1 MACLIDFTSIPQ
13 QLERLLKPMAKQIK
27 NESSVKGR
35 KPLWIAIIAIVAW
48 LGISSVAGP
57 TFGKLSTVQ
66 ENDNAAFLPD
76 NAESTLAS
84 KITVKF
90 NDSANDKLPTL
101 LVFLGDINPQQNPA
115 KLAEIQGY
123 LDGLGNKV
131 LEESGKPLSSYF
143 VPGFPI
149 QAIPSEDGKAV
160 FANVSLNSSIA
171 QELIEEK
178 PALTLI
184 IDFIRKD
191 LKENFEAKSLTTHVT
206 GFGGIFADLFSA
218 FGSIDTTLL
227 LTTLIVVSIILIL
240 VYRSPFLWI
249 LPLFTA
255 VTALSLAGTIV
266 YFAAKANWL
275 DLNGQSQGILSVLV
289 LGAATDYALL
299 LIARYREE
307 LHHHESRYDSM
318 KIALKGVFEPIL
330 ASGSTV
336 IAGLLV
342 LLLSDLSSNRGLGP
356 VGAIGIAS
364 AMITVLT
371 FLPALLVVFGRWI
384 FWPKIPR
391 FDDVDEQLSG
401 TWAKIGSAVEKHPK
415 RTWISTAL
423 LLTVLAGFS
432 FTLKA
437 DGLANTE
444 AFTTRTDSVI
454 GLEKLGEHFPS
465 GEGSP
470 VEIVINQSDLAS
482 VTAALLTVGNVAF
495 VEPVVAGQKI
505 PGQPTPPI
513 KVVDGKILLNAT
525 LKVAPD
531 SVEAR
536 NTIPIIR
543 EAVHKVDKD
552 ILVGGGTAVQ
562 YDTDVASRHD
572 NRLIIPVVLLI
583 IGVILGLLLRSILA
597 AGLLLLTVVLS
608 FMATLGV
615 CQLVFEHIF
624 NFKGADASFPL
635 FAFIFLVA
643 LGIDYN
649 IFLMTRVREE
659 ALKIGTRKG
668 VIKGL
673 TVTGGV
679 ITSAGIVLA
688 ATFAVLGVLPL
699 VFLAELGFAVAFGVL
714 LDTIIVRSLLV
725 PALVHVIGPK
735 IWWPSK
741 LQHENKK

>member
-1 MACLIDFTSIPQ
+1 MSN
-13 QLERLLKPMAKQIK
+13 KSK
-27 NESSVKGR
+27 SSSAVMGR
-35 KPLWIAIIAIVAW
+35 KPLWIAVVVIIAW
-48 LGISSVAGP
+48 LGITSIAGP

-90 NDSANDKLPTL
+90 SDSSNDQIPTL
-101 LVFLGDINPQQNPA
+101 LVFLGDIDPKNNPA
-115 KLAEIQGY
+115 KMMQIQKY
-123 LDGLGNKV
+123 LDGLGAEI
-131 LEESGKPLSSYF
+131 LPESGKPLSTYF

-149 QAIPSEDGKAV
+149 QAFPSEDGKAALV
-160 FANVSLNSSIA
+160 NIALSSDVA
-171 QELIEEK
+171 QDRIEEK
-178 PALTLI
+178 PTLTLVV
-184 IDFIRKD
+184 DFLRED
-191 LKENFEAKSLTTHVT
+191 LKKNFESQALTTHVT
-206 GFGGIFADLFSA
+206 GFGGIFADLFGA
-218 FGSIDTTLL
+218 FGSIDSTLLTTTLL
-227 LTTLIVVSIILIL
+227 VVSIILIV
-240 VYRSPFLWI
+240 VYRSPLLWI

-266 YFAAKANWL
+266 YYLAKAGTI

-307 LHHHESRYDSM
+307 LHHHESRFESM
-318 KIALKGVFEPIL
+318 RIALKGVIEPII

-342 LLLSDLSSNRGLGP
+342 LLLSQLSGNRGLGP
-356 VGAIGIAS
+356 VGAIGIAA

-371 FLPALLVVFGRWI
+371 LLPALLVVFGRWI
-384 FWPKIPR
+384 FWPKVPK

-401 TWAKIGSAVEKHPK
+401 TWAKVGKAVEKNPK
-415 RTWISTAL
+415 RIWISTAVV
-423 LLTVLAGFS
+423 LTIFAGFS

-444 AFTTRTDSVI
+444 AFTSRTDSVI
-454 GLEKLGEHFPS
+454 GLEELGKHFPS

-470 VEIVINQSDLAS
+470 VEIVVRQNDVAA
-482 VTAALLTVGNVAF
+482 VTNALGAITNVAF
-495 VEPVVAGQKI
+495 VEPVVDGQKI
-505 PGQPTPPI
+505 PGAPTPPI
-513 KVVDGKILLNAT
+513 KVVEGKVLLNAT

-536 NTIPIIR
+536 NTIPTIR
-543 EAVHKVDKD
+543 EALHQIDKE

-562 YDTDVASRHD
+562 YDTDVASRAD
-572 NRLIIPVVLLI
+572 NRLIIPIVLLI
-583 IGVILGLLLRSILA
+583 IGLILGLLLRSIA
-597 AGLLLLTVVLS
+597 AAALLLLTVVLS

-615 CQLVFEHIF
+615 CQLVFENVF
-624 NFKGADASFPL
+624 GFAGADASFPL

-659 ALKIGTRKG
+659 AMKIGTRKG

-725 PALVHVIGPK
+725 PALVYVIGPK

-741 LQHENKK
+741 LQHEKV

>member
-1 MACLIDFTSIPQ
+1 MASKV
-13 QLERLLKPMAKQIK
+13 KPK
-27 NESSVKGR
+27 NSVMGR
-35 KPLWIAIIAIVAW
+35 KPLWIAIVTIIAW

-76 NAESTLAS
+76 SAESTLAS
-84 KITVKF
+84 KVTVKF
-90 NDSANDKLPTL
+90 SDSSNDQIPTL
-101 LVFLGDINPQQNPA
+101 LLFLGDVNPVENPENLARIQN
-115 KLAEIQGY
+115 Y
-123 LDGLGNKV
+123 LNQLGNKV
-131 LEESGKPLSSYF
+131 LPESGKSLNSYF

-149 QAIPSEDGKAV
+149 QAIPSEDGKAALV
-160 FANVSLNSSIA
+160 NIALNSTIV
-171 QELIEEK
+171 EERVEEK
-178 PALTLI
+178 PTLSLI
-184 IDFIRKD
+184 VDFMRED
-191 LKENFEAKSLTTHVT
+191 LKENFEEKDLTTHVT
-206 GFGGIFADLFSA
+206 GFGGIFADLFGA
-218 FGSIDTTLL
+218 FGSIDSTLLTTTLL
-227 LTTLIVVSIILIL
+227 VVSIILII
-240 VYRSPFLWI
+240 VYRSPLLWI
-249 LPLFTA
+249 LPLFSA
-255 VTALSLAGTIV
+255 ITALSVAGTIV
-266 YFAAKANWL
+266 YYAAKADLL

-307 LHHHESRYDSM
+307 LHHHESRYEAMRIS
-318 KIALKGVFEPIL
+318 LKGVIEPIL

-342 LLLSDLSSNRGLGP
+342 LLLSDLSGNRGLGP
-356 VGAIGIAS
+356 VGAIGVAVS
-364 AMITVLT
+364 MITVLT

-384 FWPKIPR
+384 FWPKIPK

-401 TWAKIGSAVEKHPK
+401 TWAKIGNAVERNPK
-415 RTWISTAL
+415 RIWISTAL
-423 LLTVLAGFS
+423 LLVIFAGFS

-444 AFTTRTDSVI
+444 AFTKRTDSVI

-470 VEIVINQSDLAS
+470 VEIVVKQNDVARA
-482 VTAALLTVGNVAF
+482 TTALLTVDNVAF
-495 VEPVVAGQKI
+495 VEPVLAGQKI
-505 PGQPTPPI
+505 PGAPTPPI
-513 KVVDGKILLNAT
+513 KIVDGQVLLNAT

-536 NTIPIIR
+536 NTIPLIR
-543 EAVHKVDKD
+543 DAVHAIDKE

-562 YDTDVASRHD
+562 FDTDVASRHD
-572 NRLIIPVVLLI
+572 NRVIIPIVLII
-583 IGVILGLLLRSILA
+583 IGIILGLLLRSILA
-597 AGLLLLTVVLS
+597 AALLLLTVVLS

-615 CQLVFEHIF
+615 CQLVFENVF
-624 NFKGADASFPL
+624 GFKGADASFPL
-635 FAFIFLVA
+635 FTFIFLVA

-659 ALKIGTRKG
+659 SLKLGTRKG

-699 VFLAELGFAVAFGVL
+699 VFLAQLGFAVAFGVL

-741 LQHENKK
+741 MQYVKK

>member
-1 MACLIDFTSIPQ
+1 M
-13 QLERLLKPMAKQIK
+13 LKK
-27 NESSVKGR
+27 NKSSGTVKGR
-35 KPLWIAIIAIVAW
+35 KPLWIAIIVIIAW
-48 LGISSVAGP
+48 LGITSVAGP

-66 ENDNAAFLPD
+66 ENDNSAFLPD
-76 NAESTLAS
+76 DAESTLAS
-84 KITVKF
+84 KITIKF
-90 NDSANDKLPTL
+90 SDSSNDQIPTL
-101 LVFLGDINPQQNPA
+101 LVFLGDVDPKKNPA
-115 KLAEIQGY
+115 KMVQIQKY
-123 LDGLGNKV
+123 LDGLGDEI
-131 LEESGKPLSSYF
+131 LPESGKALSTYF

-149 QAIPSEDGKAV
+149 QAFASEDGKAALV
-160 FANVSLNSSIA
+160 NIALSSDVA
-171 QELIEEK
+171 QDRIEEK

-184 IDFIRKD
+184 VDFLRED
-191 LKENFEAKSLTTHVT
+191 LKKNFESQSLTTHVT
-206 GFGGIFADLFSA
+206 GFGGIFADLFGA
-218 FGSIDTTLL
+218 FGSIDSTLLTTTLL
-227 LTTLIVVSIILIL
+227 VVSLILIV
-240 VYRSPFLWI
+240 VYRSPLLWI

-255 VTALSLAGTIV
+255 VTALSLAGTVV
-266 YFAAKANWL
+266 YYLAKAGTI

-307 LHHHESRYDSM
+307 LHHHESRYESM
-318 KIALKGVFEPIL
+318 RIALRGVVEPII

-342 LLLSDLSSNRGLGP
+342 LLLSQLSGNRGLGP
-356 VGAIGIAS
+356 VGAIGIAA
-364 AMITVLT
+364 AMVTVLT
-371 FLPALLVVFGRWI
+371 LLPALLVVFGRWI
-384 FWPKIPR
+384 FWPKIPK

-401 TWAKIGSAVEKHPK
+401 TWSKVGRAVEKNPK
-415 RTWISTAL
+415 RIWISTAL
-423 LLTVLAGFS
+423 LLTILAGFS

-444 AFTTRTDSVI
+444 AFTARTDSVI
-454 GLEKLGEHFPS
+454 GLEELGKHFPG

-470 VEIVINQSDLAS
+470 VEVVIKENDIAA
-482 VTAALLTVGNVAF
+482 VTNVLGAIANVAF

-505 PGQPTPPI
+505 PGAPTPPV
-513 KVVDGKILLNAT
+513 KVVEGKVLLNAT

-543 EAVHKVDKD
+543 EAVHKIDKE

-562 YDTDVASRHD
+562 YDTDVASRAD
-572 NRLIIPVVLLI
+572 NRLIIPIVLLI
-583 IGVILGLLLRSILA
+583 IGLILGLLLRSIA
-597 AGLLLLTVVLS
+597 AALLLLLTVVLS

-615 CQLVFEHIF
+615 CQLVFEHVF
-624 NFKGADASFPL
+624 GFAGADASFPL

-735 IWWPSK
+735 VWWPSK
-741 LQHENKK
+741 LQFEDKKVNQLKR

>member
-1 MACLIDFTSIPQ
+1 MAS
-13 QLERLLKPMAKQIK
+13 KVKSK
-27 NESSVKGR
+27 NSVMGR
-35 KPLWIAIIAIVAW
+35 KPLWIAIVTIIAW

-76 NAESTLAS
+76 SAESTLAS

-90 NDSANDKLPTL
+90 SDSANDQIPTL
-101 LVFLGDINPQQNPA
+101 LLFLGDVNPVRNPEN
-115 KLAEIQGY
+115 LARIQSY
-123 LDGLGNKV
+123 LNQLGNKI
-131 LEESGKPLSSYF
+131 LPESGKPLNSYF

-149 QAIPSEDGKAV
+149 QAIPSEDGKAALV
-160 FANVSLNSSIA
+160 NIALNSTII
-171 QELIEEK
+171 EERVEEK
-178 PALTLI
+178 PALSLI
-184 IDFIRKD
+184 VDFMRED
-191 LKENFEAKSLTTHVT
+191 LIENFEEKELTTHVT
-206 GFGGIFADLFSA
+206 GFGGIFADLFGA
-218 FGSIDTTLL
+218 FGSIDSTLL
-227 LTTLIVVSIILIL
+227 LTTLLVVSIILII
-240 VYRSPFLWI
+240 VYRSPLLWI
-249 LPLFTA
+249 LPLFSA
-255 VTALSLAGTIV
+255 ITALSVAGTIV
-266 YFAAKANWL
+266 YYAAKADLL

-307 LHHHESRYDSM
+307 LHHHESRYEAM
-318 KIALKGVFEPIL
+318 KVSLRGVFEPIL

-342 LLLSDLSSNRGLGP
+342 LLLSDLSGNRGLGP
-356 VGAIGIAS
+356 VGAIGVAVS
-364 AMITVLT
+364 MITVLT

-384 FWPKIPR
+384 FWPKIPK

-401 TWAKIGSAVEKHPK
+401 TWAKIGNAVERNPK
-415 RTWISTAL
+415 RIWISTAL
-423 LLTVLAGFS
+423 LLVIFAGFS

-444 AFTTRTDSVI
+444 AFTKRTDSVI

-470 VEIVINQSDLAS
+470 VEIVVKQNDVAKA
-482 VTAALLTVGNVAF
+482 TTALLTVDNVAF

-505 PGQPTPPI
+505 PGAPTPPI
-513 KVVDGKILLNAT
+513 KVVDGQVLLNAT

-536 NTIPIIR
+536 NTIPLIR
-543 EAVHKVDKD
+543 DAVHAIDKD

-562 YDTDVASRHD
+562 FDTDVASRHD
-572 NRLIIPVVLLI
+572 NRVIIPVVLII
-583 IGVILGLLLRSILA
+583 IGIILGLLLRSILA
-597 AGLLLLTVVLS
+597 AALLLLTVVLS

-615 CQLVFEHIF
+615 CQLVFENVF
-624 NFKGADASFPL
+624 GFKGADASFPL
-635 FAFIFLVA
+635 FTFIFLVA

-659 ALKIGTRKG
+659 SLKIGTRKG

-699 VFLAELGFAVAFGVL
+699 VFLAQLGFAVAFGVL

-741 LQHENKK
+741 MQYEKN

>member
-1 MACLIDFTSIPQ
+1 M
-13 QLERLLKPMAKQIK
+13 
-27 NESSVKGR
+27 GR
-35 KPLWIAIIAIVAW
+35 KPLWIAVVVIIAW
-48 LGISSVAGP
+48 LGITSIAGP

-84 KITVKF
+84 KITIKF
-90 NDSANDKLPTL
+90 SDSSNDQIPTL
-101 LVFLGDINPQQNPA
+101 LVFLGDIDPKNNPA
-115 KLAEIQGY
+115 KMMLIQKY
-123 LDGLGNKV
+123 LDGLGAEI
-131 LEESGKPLSSYF
+131 LPESGKPLSTYF

-149 QAIPSEDGKAV
+149 QAFPSEDGKAALV
-160 FANVSLNSSIA
+160 NIALSSDVA
-171 QELIEEK
+171 QDRIEEK
-178 PALTLI
+178 PTLTLVV
-184 IDFIRKD
+184 DFLRED
-191 LKENFEAKSLTTHVT
+191 LKKNFESQALTTHVT
-206 GFGGIFADLFSA
+206 GFGGIFADLFGA
-218 FGSIDTTLL
+218 FGSIDSTLLTTTLL
-227 LTTLIVVSIILIL
+227 VVSIILIV
-240 VYRSPFLWI
+240 VYRSPLLWI

-266 YFAAKANWL
+266 YYLAKAGTI

-307 LHHHESRYDSM
+307 LHHHESRFESM
-318 KIALKGVFEPIL
+318 RIALKGVIEPII

-342 LLLSDLSSNRGLGP
+342 LLLSQLSGNRGLGP
-356 VGAIGIAS
+356 VGAIGIAA

-371 FLPALLVVFGRWI
+371 LLPALLVVFGRWI
-384 FWPKIPR
+384 FWPKVPK

-401 TWAKIGSAVEKHPK
+401 TWAKVGKAVEKNPK
-415 RTWISTAL
+415 RIWISTAVV
-423 LLTVLAGFS
+423 LTIFAGFS

-444 AFTTRTDSVI
+444 AFTSRTDSVI
-454 GLEKLGEHFPS
+454 GLEELGKHFPS

-470 VEIVINQSDLAS
+470 VEIVVRQNDVAA
-482 VTAALLTVGNVAF
+482 VTNALGAVANVAF
-495 VEPVVAGQKI
+495 VEPVVDGQKI
-505 PGQPTPPI
+505 PGAPTPPI
-513 KVVDGKILLNAT
+513 KVVEGKVLLNAT

-536 NTIPIIR
+536 NTIPTIR
-543 EAVHKVDKD
+543 EALHQIDKE

-562 YDTDVASRHD
+562 YDTDVASRAD
-572 NRLIIPVVLLI
+572 NRLIIPIVLLI
-583 IGVILGLLLRSILA
+583 IGLILGLLLRSIA
-597 AGLLLLTVVLS
+597 AAALLLLTVVLS

-615 CQLVFEHIF
+615 CQLVFENVF
-624 NFKGADASFPL
+624 GFAGADASFPL

-659 ALKIGTRKG
+659 AMKIGTRKG
-668 VIKGL
+668 VVKGL

-714 LDTIIVRSLLV
+714 LDTIVVRSLLV

-741 LQHENKK
+741 LQHEKV

>member
-1 MACLIDFTSIPQ
+1 M
-13 QLERLLKPMAKQIK
+13 
-27 NESSVKGR
+27 GR
-35 KPLWIAIIAIVAW
+35 KPLRIAILVIIAW
-48 LGISSVAGP
+48 LGITSIAGP

-84 KITVKF
+84 KVTIKF
-90 NDSANDKLPTL
+90 SDSSNDQIPTL
-101 LVFLGDINPQQNPA
+101 LVFLGDINPKNNPA
-115 KLAEIQGY
+115 KMMQIQKY
-123 LDGLGNKV
+123 LDGLGAEI
-131 LEESGKPLSSYF
+131 LPESGKPLSTYF

-149 QAIPSEDGKAV
+149 QAFPSEDGKAALV
-160 FANVSLNSSIA
+160 NIALSSDVA
-171 QELIEEK
+171 QDRIEEK

-184 IDFIRKD
+184 VDFLRED
-191 LKENFEAKSLTTHVT
+191 LKKNFESQALTTHVT
-206 GFGGIFADLFSA
+206 GFGGIFADLFGA
-218 FGSIDTTLL
+218 FGSIDSTLLTTTLL
-227 LTTLIVVSIILIL
+227 VVSLILIV
-240 VYRSPFLWI
+240 VYRSPLLWI

-266 YFAAKANWL
+266 YYLAKAGTI

-307 LHHHESRYDSM
+307 LHHHESRFESM
-318 KIALKGVFEPIL
+318 RIALKGVIEPII

-342 LLLSDLSSNRGLGP
+342 LLLSQLSGNRGLGP
-356 VGAIGIAS
+356 VGAIGIAA

-371 FLPALLVVFGRWI
+371 LLPALLVVFGRWI
-384 FWPKIPR
+384 FWPKIPK

-401 TWAKIGSAVEKHPK
+401 TWAKVGRAVEKNPK
-415 RTWISTAL
+415 RIWISTAL
-423 LLTVLAGFS
+423 ILTIFAGFS

-444 AFTTRTDSVI
+444 AFTSRTDSVI
-454 GLEKLGEHFPS
+454 GLEELGKHFPS

-470 VEIVINQSDLAS
+470 VEIVIKQGDVVA
-482 VTAALLTVGNVAF
+482 VTNALGAIANVAF
-495 VEPVVAGQKI
+495 VEPVVDGQKI
-505 PGQPTPPI
+505 PGAPTPPI
-513 KVVDGKILLNAT
+513 KVVEGKVLLNAT

-536 NTIPIIR
+536 NTIPTIR
-543 EAVHKVDKD
+543 EVLHQIDKE

-562 YDTDVASRHD
+562 YDTDVASRAD
-572 NRLIIPVVLLI
+572 NRLIIPIVLLI
-583 IGVILGLLLRSILA
+583 IGLILGLLLRSIA
-597 AGLLLLTVVLS
+597 AAAILLLTVVLS

-615 CQLVFEHIF
+615 CQLVFEHVF
-624 NFKGADASFPL
+624 GFAGADASFPL

-659 ALKIGTRKG
+659 AMKIGTRKG
-668 VIKGL
+668 VVKGL

-741 LQHENKK
+741 LQHEKV

>member
-1 MACLIDFTSIPQ
+1 MAS
-13 QLERLLKPMAKQIK
+13 KVKSK
-27 NESSVKGR
+27 NSVMGR
-35 KPLWIAIIAIVAW
+35 KPLWIAIVTIIAW

-76 NAESTLAS
+76 SAESTLAS
-84 KITVKF
+84 KVTVKF
-90 NDSANDKLPTL
+90 SDSSNDQIPTL
-101 LVFLGDINPQQNPA
+101 LLFLGDVNPVKNPENLARIQN
-115 KLAEIQGY
+115 Y
-123 LDGLGNKV
+123 LNQLGNKV
-131 LEESGKPLSSYF
+131 LPESGKSLNSYF

-149 QAIPSEDGKAV
+149 QAIPSEDGKAALV
-160 FANVSLNSSIA
+160 NIALNSTIV
-171 QELIEEK
+171 EERVEEK
-178 PALTLI
+178 PTLSLI
-184 IDFIRKD
+184 VDFMRED
-191 LKENFEAKSLTTHVT
+191 LKENFEEKDLTTHVT
-206 GFGGIFADLFSA
+206 GFGGIFADLFGA
-218 FGSIDTTLL
+218 FGSIDSTLLTTTLL
-227 LTTLIVVSIILIL
+227 VVSIILII
-240 VYRSPFLWI
+240 VYRSPLLWI
-249 LPLFTA
+249 LPLFSA
-255 VTALSLAGTIV
+255 ITALSVAGTIV
-266 YFAAKANWL
+266 YYAAKADLL

-307 LHHHESRYDSM
+307 LHHHESRYEAMRIS
-318 KIALKGVFEPIL
+318 LKGVIEPIL

-342 LLLSDLSSNRGLGP
+342 LLLSDLSGNRGLGP
-356 VGAIGIAS
+356 VGAIGVAVS
-364 AMITVLT
+364 MITVLT

-384 FWPKIPR
+384 FWPKIPK

-401 TWAKIGSAVEKHPK
+401 TWAKIGNAVERNPK
-415 RTWISTAL
+415 RIWISTAL
-423 LLTVLAGFS
+423 LLVIFAGFS

-444 AFTTRTDSVI
+444 AFTKRTDSVI

-470 VEIVINQSDLAS
+470 VEIVVKQNDVARA
-482 VTAALLTVGNVAF
+482 TTALLTVDNVAF
-495 VEPVVAGQKI
+495 VEPVLAGQKI
-505 PGQPTPPI
+505 PGAPTPPI
-513 KVVDGKILLNAT
+513 KIVDGQVLLNAT

-536 NTIPIIR
+536 NTIPLIR
-543 EAVHKVDKD
+543 DAVHAIDKD

-562 YDTDVASRHD
+562 FDTDVASRHD
-572 NRLIIPVVLLI
+572 NRVIIPIVLII
-583 IGVILGLLLRSILA
+583 IGIILGLLLRSILA
-597 AGLLLLTVVLS
+597 AALLLLTVVLS

-615 CQLVFEHIF
+615 CQLVFENVF
-624 NFKGADASFPL
+624 GFKGADASFPL
-635 FAFIFLVA
+635 FTFIFLVA

-659 ALKIGTRKG
+659 SLKLGTRKG

-699 VFLAELGFAVAFGVL
+699 VFLAQLGFAVAFGVL

-741 LQHENKK
+741 MQYVKK

>member
-1 MACLIDFTSIPQ
+1 M
-13 QLERLLKPMAKQIK
+13 
-27 NESSVKGR
+27 GR
-35 KPLWIAIIAIVAW
+35 KPLWIAVVVIIAW
-48 LGISSVAGP
+48 LGITSIAGP

-90 NDSANDKLPTL
+90 SDSSNDQIPTL
-101 LVFLGDINPQQNPA
+101 LVFLGDIDPKNNPA
-115 KLAEIQGY
+115 KMMQIQKY
-123 LDGLGNKV
+123 LDGLGAEI
-131 LEESGKPLSSYF
+131 LPESGKPLSTYF

-149 QAIPSEDGKAV
+149 QAFPSEDGKAALV
-160 FANVSLNSSIA
+160 NIALSSDVA
-171 QELIEEK
+171 QDRIEEK
-178 PALTLI
+178 PTLTLVV
-184 IDFIRKD
+184 DFLRED
-191 LKENFEAKSLTTHVT
+191 LKKNFESQALTTHVT
-206 GFGGIFADLFSA
+206 GFGGIFADLFGA
-218 FGSIDTTLL
+218 FGSIDSTLLTTTLL
-227 LTTLIVVSIILIL
+227 VVSLILIV
-240 VYRSPFLWI
+240 VYRSPLLWI

-266 YFAAKANWL
+266 YYLAKAGTI

-307 LHHHESRYDSM
+307 LHHHESRFESM
-318 KIALKGVFEPIL
+318 RIALKGVIEPII

-342 LLLSDLSSNRGLGP
+342 LLLSQLSGNRGLGP
-356 VGAIGIAS
+356 VGAIGVAA

-371 FLPALLVVFGRWI
+371 LLPALLVVFGRWI
-384 FWPKIPR
+384 FWPKIPK

-401 TWAKIGSAVEKHPK
+401 TWAKVGKAVENNPK
-415 RTWISTAL
+415 RIWISTAVV
-423 LLTVLAGFS
+423 LTIFAGFS

-444 AFTTRTDSVI
+444 AFTSRTDSVI
-454 GLEKLGEHFPS
+454 GLEELGKHFPS

-470 VEIVINQSDLAS
+470 VEIVVRQNDVAA
-482 VTAALLTVGNVAF
+482 VTNALGAITNVAF
-495 VEPVVAGQKI
+495 VEPVVDGQKI
-505 PGQPTPPI
+505 PGAPTPPI
-513 KVVDGKILLNAT
+513 KVVEGKVLLNAT

-536 NTIPIIR
+536 NTIPTIR
-543 EAVHKVDKD
+543 EALHQIDKE

-562 YDTDVASRHD
+562 YDTDVASRAD
-572 NRLIIPVVLLI
+572 NRLIIPIVLLI
-583 IGVILGLLLRSILA
+583 IGLILGLLLRSIA
-597 AGLLLLTVVLS
+597 AAALLLLTVVLS

-615 CQLVFEHIF
+615 CQLVFENVF
-624 NFKGADASFPL
+624 GFAGADASFPL

-659 ALKIGTRKG
+659 AMKIGTRKG
-668 VIKGL
+668 VVKGL

-741 LQHENKK
+741 LQHEKV

>member
-1 MACLIDFTSIPQ
+1 MS
-13 QLERLLKPMAKQIK
+13 AKSK
-27 NESSVKGR
+27 SSSAVMGR
-35 KPLWIAIIAIVAW
+35 KPLWIAIVAIIAW
-48 LGISSVAGP
+48 LGITSIAGP

-84 KITVKF
+84 KVTVKF
-90 NDSANDKLPTL
+90 SDSSNDQIPTL
-101 LVFLGDINPQQNPA
+101 LVFLGDVDPKNNPA
-115 KLAEIQGY
+115 KMAAIQKY
-123 LDGLGNKV
+123 LDGLGDEI
-131 LEESGKPLSSYF
+131 LPESGKPMSTYF

-149 QAIPSEDGKAV
+149 QAFPSEDGKAALV
-160 FANVSLNSSIA
+160 NIALSSDVA
-171 QELIEEK
+171 QDRIEEK

-184 IDFIRKD
+184 VDFLRED
-191 LKENFEAKSLTTHVT
+191 LKKNFESQALTTHVT
-206 GFGGIFADLFSA
+206 GFGGIFADLFGA
-218 FGSIDTTLL
+218 FGSIDSTLLTTTLL
-227 LTTLIVVSIILIL
+227 VVSLILIV
-240 VYRSPFLWI
+240 VYRSPLLWI

-266 YFAAKANWL
+266 YYLAKAGTI

-307 LHHHESRYDSM
+307 LHHHESRFESM
-318 KIALKGVFEPIL
+318 RIALRGVVEPII

-342 LLLSDLSSNRGLGP
+342 LLLSQLSGNRGLGP

-364 AMITVLT
+364 AMVTVLT
-371 FLPALLVVFGRWI
+371 LLPALLVVFGRWI
-384 FWPKIPR
+384 FWPKVPK

-401 TWAKIGSAVEKHPK
+401 TWAKIGAAVEKNPK
-415 RTWISTAL
+415 RIWISTAVI
-423 LLTVLAGFS
+423 LTIFAGFS

-444 AFTTRTDSVI
+444 AFTARTDSVI
-454 GLEKLGEHFPS
+454 GLEELGKHFPS

-470 VEIVINQSDLAS
+470 VEIVIKENDLVA
-482 VTAALLTVGNVAF
+482 VTNALGGIANVAF
-495 VEPVVAGQKI
+495 VEPVVDGQKI
-505 PGQPTPPI
+505 PGAPTPPI
-513 KVVDGKILLNAT
+513 KVVEGKVLLNAT

-536 NTIPIIR
+536 NTIPTIR
-543 EAVHKVDKD
+543 EAVHKIDNE

-562 YDTDVASRHD
+562 YDTDVASRAD
-572 NRLIIPVVLLI
+572 NRLIIPIVLLI
-583 IGVILGLLLRSILA
+583 IGLILGLLLRSIA
-597 AGLLLLTVVLS
+597 AAALLLLTVVLS

-615 CQLVFEHIF
+615 CQLVFEHVF
-624 NFKGADASFPL
+624 GFAGADASFPL

-714 LDTIIVRSLLV
+714 LDTVIVRSLLV

-741 LQHENKK
+741 LQHEKV

>member
-1 MACLIDFTSIPQ
+1 M
-13 QLERLLKPMAKQIK
+13 
-27 NESSVKGR
+27 GR
-35 KPLWIAIIAIVAW
+35 KPLWIAVVVIIAW
-48 LGISSVAGP
+48 LGITSIAGP

-90 NDSANDKLPTL
+90 SDSSNDQIPTL
-101 LVFLGDINPQQNPA
+101 LVFLGDIDPKNNPA
-115 KLAEIQGY
+115 KMMQIQKY
-123 LDGLGNKV
+123 LDGLGAEI
-131 LEESGKPLSSYF
+131 LPESGKPLSTYF

-149 QAIPSEDGKAV
+149 QAFPSEDGKAALV
-160 FANVSLNSSIA
+160 NIALSSDVA
-171 QELIEEK
+171 QDRIEEK
-178 PALTLI
+178 PTLTLVV
-184 IDFIRKD
+184 DFLRED
-191 LKENFEAKSLTTHVT
+191 LKKNFESQALTTHVT
-206 GFGGIFADLFSA
+206 GFGGIFADLFGA
-218 FGSIDTTLL
+218 FGSIDSTLLTTTLL
-227 LTTLIVVSIILIL
+227 VVSLILIV
-240 VYRSPFLWI
+240 VYRSPLLWI

-266 YFAAKANWL
+266 YYLAKAGTI

-307 LHHHESRYDSM
+307 LHHHESRFESM
-318 KIALKGVFEPIL
+318 RIALKGVIEPII

-342 LLLSDLSSNRGLGP
+342 LLLSQLSGNRGLGP
-356 VGAIGIAS
+356 VGAIGIAA

-371 FLPALLVVFGRWI
+371 LLPALLVVFGRWI
-384 FWPKIPR
+384 FWPKVPK

-401 TWAKIGSAVEKHPK
+401 TWAKVGKAVEKNPK
-415 RTWISTAL
+415 RIWISTAVV
-423 LLTVLAGFS
+423 LTIFAGFS

-444 AFTTRTDSVI
+444 AFTSRTDSVI
-454 GLEKLGEHFPS
+454 GLEELGKHFPS

-470 VEIVINQSDLAS
+470 VEIVVRQNDVAA
-482 VTAALLTVGNVAF
+482 VTNALGAITNVAF
-495 VEPVVAGQKI
+495 VEPVVDGQKI
-505 PGQPTPPI
+505 PGAPTPPI
-513 KVVDGKILLNAT
+513 KVVEGKVLLNAT

-536 NTIPIIR
+536 NTIPTIR
-543 EAVHKVDKD
+543 EALHQIDKE

-562 YDTDVASRHD
+562 YDTDVASRAD
-572 NRLIIPVVLLI
+572 NRLIIPIVLLI
-583 IGVILGLLLRSILA
+583 IGLILGLLLRSIA
-597 AGLLLLTVVLS
+597 AAALLLLTVVLS

-615 CQLVFEHIF
+615 CQLVFENVF
-624 NFKGADASFPL
+624 GFAGADASFPL

-659 ALKIGTRKG
+659 AMKIGTRKG
-668 VIKGL
+668 VVKGL

-714 LDTIIVRSLLV
+714 LDTIVVRSLLV

-741 LQHENKK
+741 LQHEKV

>member
-1 MACLIDFTSIPQ
+1 MASKV
-13 QLERLLKPMAKQIK
+13 KPK
-27 NESSVKGR
+27 NSVMGR
-35 KPLWIAIIAIVAW
+35 KPLWIAIVTIIAW

-76 NAESTLAS
+76 SAESTLAS
-84 KITVKF
+84 KVTVKF
-90 NDSANDKLPTL
+90 SDSSNDQIPTL
-101 LVFLGDINPQQNPA
+101 LLFLGDVNPVENPENLARIQN
-115 KLAEIQGY
+115 Y
-123 LDGLGNKV
+123 LNQLGNKV
-131 LEESGKPLSSYF
+131 LPESGKSLNSYF

-149 QAIPSEDGKAV
+149 QAIPSEDGKAALV
-160 FANVSLNSSIA
+160 NIALNSTII
-171 QELIEEK
+171 EERVEEK
-178 PALTLI
+178 PTLSLI
-184 IDFIRKD
+184 VDFMRED
-191 LKENFEAKSLTTHVT
+191 LKENFEEKDLTTHVT
-206 GFGGIFADLFSA
+206 GFGGIFADLFGA
-218 FGSIDTTLL
+218 FGSIDSTLLTTTLL
-227 LTTLIVVSIILIL
+227 VVSIILII
-240 VYRSPFLWI
+240 VYRSPLLWI
-249 LPLFTA
+249 LPLFSA
-255 VTALSLAGTIV
+255 ITALSVAGTIV
-266 YFAAKANWL
+266 YYAAKADLL

-307 LHHHESRYDSM
+307 LHHHESRYEAMRIS
-318 KIALKGVFEPIL
+318 LKGVIEPIL

-342 LLLSDLSSNRGLGP
+342 LLLSDLSGNRGLGP
-356 VGAIGIAS
+356 VGAIGVAVS
-364 AMITVLT
+364 MITVLT

-384 FWPKIPR
+384 FWPKIPK

-401 TWAKIGSAVEKHPK
+401 TWAKIGNAVERNPK
-415 RTWISTAL
+415 RIWISTAL
-423 LLTVLAGFS
+423 LLVIFAGFS

-444 AFTTRTDSVI
+444 AFTKRTDSVI

-470 VEIVINQSDLAS
+470 VEIVVKQNDVARA
-482 VTAALLTVGNVAF
+482 TTALLTVDNVAF

-505 PGQPTPPI
+505 PGAPTPPI
-513 KVVDGKILLNAT
+513 KIVDGQVLLNAT

-536 NTIPIIR
+536 NTIPLIR
-543 EAVHKVDKD
+543 DAVHAIDKE

-562 YDTDVASRHD
+562 FDTDVASRHD
-572 NRLIIPVVLLI
+572 NRVIIPIVLII
-583 IGVILGLLLRSILA
+583 IGIILGLLLRSILA
-597 AGLLLLTVVLS
+597 AALLLLTVVLS

-615 CQLVFEHIF
+615 CQLVFENVF
-624 NFKGADASFPL
+624 GFKGADASFPL
-635 FAFIFLVA
+635 FTFIFLVA

-659 ALKIGTRKG
+659 SLKLGTRKG

-699 VFLAELGFAVAFGVL
+699 VFLAQLGFAVAFGVL

-741 LQHENKK
+741 MQYVKK

>member
-1 MACLIDFTSIPQ
+1 MS
-13 QLERLLKPMAKQIK
+13 AKSK
-27 NESSVKGR
+27 SSSAVMGR
-35 KPLWIAIIAIVAW
+35 KPLWIAIVAIIAW
-48 LGISSVAGP
+48 LGITSIAGP

-84 KITVKF
+84 KVTVKF
-90 NDSANDKLPTL
+90 SDSSNDQIPTL
-101 LVFLGDINPQQNPA
+101 LVFLGDVDPKNNPA
-115 KLAEIQGY
+115 KMAAIQKY
-123 LDGLGNKV
+123 LDGLGDEI
-131 LEESGKPLSSYF
+131 LPESGKPMSTYF

-149 QAIPSEDGKAV
+149 QAFPSEDGKAALV
-160 FANVSLNSSIA
+160 NIALSSDVA
-171 QELIEEK
+171 QDRIEEK

-184 IDFIRKD
+184 VDFLRED
-191 LKENFEAKSLTTHVT
+191 LKKNFESQTLTTHVT
-206 GFGGIFADLFSA
+206 GFGGIFADLFGA
-218 FGSIDTTLL
+218 FGSIDSTLL
-227 LTTLIVVSIILIL
+227 LTTLVVVSLILIV
-240 VYRSPFLWI
+240 VYRSPLLWI

-255 VTALSLAGTIV
+255 VTALSLAGTVV
-266 YFAAKANWL
+266 YYLAKAGTI

-307 LHHHESRYDSM
+307 LHHHESRFESM
-318 KIALKGVFEPIL
+318 RIALRGVVEPII

-342 LLLSDLSSNRGLGP
+342 LLLSQLSGNRGLGP

-364 AMITVLT
+364 AMVTVLT
-371 FLPALLVVFGRWI
+371 LLPALLVVFGRWI
-384 FWPKIPR
+384 FWPKVPK

-401 TWAKIGSAVEKHPK
+401 TWAKIGAAVEKNPK
-415 RTWISTAL
+415 RIWISTAVI
-423 LLTVLAGFS
+423 LTIFAGFS

-444 AFTTRTDSVI
+444 AFTARTDSVI
-454 GLEKLGEHFPS
+454 GLEQLGKHFPS

-470 VEIVINQSDLAS
+470 VEIVIKENDLVA
-482 VTAALLTVGNVAF
+482 VTNALGGIANVAF
-495 VEPVVAGQKI
+495 VEPVVDGQKI
-505 PGQPTPPI
+505 PGAPTPPI
-513 KVVDGKILLNAT
+513 KVVEGKVLLNAT

-536 NTIPIIR
+536 NTIPTIR
-543 EAVHKVDKD
+543 EAVHKIDNE

-562 YDTDVASRHD
+562 YDTDVASRAD
-572 NRLIIPVVLLI
+572 NRLIIPIVLLI
-583 IGVILGLLLRSILA
+583 IGLILGLLLRSIA
-597 AGLLLLTVVLS
+597 AAALLLLTVVLS

-615 CQLVFEHIF
+615 CQLVFEHVF
-624 NFKGADASFPL
+624 GFAGADASFPL

-714 LDTIIVRSLLV
+714 LDTVIVRSLLV

-735 IWWPSK
+735 VWWPSK
-741 LQHENKK
+741 LQHEKV

>member
-1 MACLIDFTSIPQ
+1 MAS
-13 QLERLLKPMAKQIK
+13 KVKSK
-27 NESSVKGR
+27 SSVMGR
-35 KPLWIAIIAIVAW
+35 KPLWIAVVSIIAW
-48 LGISSVAGP
+48 LAISSVAGP

-76 NAESTLAS
+76 SAESTLAS
-84 KITVKF
+84 KVTVKF
-90 NDSANDKLPTL
+90 SDSSNDQIPTL
-101 LVFLGDINPQQNPA
+101 LLFLGDVDPIKNPTNIVR
-115 KLAEIQGY
+115 IQSY
-123 LDGLGNKV
+123 LNELGNKT
-131 LEESGKPLSSYF
+131 LPESGKLLSSYF

-149 QAIPSEDGKAV
+149 QAIPSEDGKAALV
-160 FANVSLNSSIA
+160 NIALNSTII
-171 QELIEEK
+171 EERVEEK
-178 PALTLI
+178 PTLSLI
-184 IDFIRKD
+184 VDFMRED
-191 LKENFEAKSLTTHVT
+191 LKENFEARELTTHVT
-206 GFGGIFADLFSA
+206 GFGGIFADLFGA
-218 FGSIDTTLL
+218 FGSIDSTLLTTTLL
-227 LTTLIVVSIILIL
+227 VVSIILII
-240 VYRSPFLWI
+240 VYRSPLLWI

-255 VTALSLAGTIV
+255 IIALSVAGTIV
-266 YFAAKANWL
+266 YYAAKADLL

-307 LHHHESRYDSM
+307 LHHHESRYEAM
-318 KIALKGVFEPIL
+318 KVSLRGVFEPIL

-342 LLLSDLSSNRGLGP
+342 LLLSDLSGNRGLGP
-356 VGAIGIAS
+356 VGAIGVAVS
-364 AMITVLT
+364 MITVLT
-371 FLPALLVVFGRWI
+371 LLPALLVVFGRWI
-384 FWPKIPR
+384 FWPKIPK

-401 TWAKIGSAVEKHPK
+401 TWAKIGNAVERNPK
-415 RTWISTAL
+415 RIWISTAL
-423 LLTVLAGFS
+423 MLVIFAGFS

-444 AFTTRTDSVI
+444 AFTKRTDSVI
-454 GLEKLGEHFPS
+454 GLERLGEHFPS

-470 VEIVINQSDLAS
+470 VEIVVKQGDVAQA
-482 VTAALLTVGNVAF
+482 TTALLNVSNVAF

-505 PGQPTPPI
+505 PGAPTPPI
-513 KVVDGKILLNAT
+513 KVVDGQVLLNAT

-536 NTIPIIR
+536 NTIPLIR
-543 EAVHKVDKD
+543 EAVHAVDKE

-562 YDTDVASRHD
+562 FDTDVASRHD
-572 NRLIIPVVLLI
+572 NRVIIPVVLII
-583 IGVILGLLLRSILA
+583 IGLILGLLLRSILA

-615 CQLVFEHIF
+615 CQLVFENVF
-624 NFKGADASFPL
+624 DFKGADASFPL
-635 FAFIFLVA
+635 FTFIFLVA

-659 ALKIGTRKG
+659 SLKLGTRKG

-699 VFLAELGFAVAFGVL
+699 VFLAQLGFAVAFGVL

-741 LQHENKK
+741 MQYEK

>member
-1 MACLIDFTSIPQ
+1 MSI
-13 QLERLLKPMAKQIK
+13 KSK
-27 NESSVKGR
+27 SSNTVMGR
-35 KPLWIAIIAIVAW
+35 KPLWIAVVVIIAW
-48 LGISSVAGP
+48 LGITSIAGP

-90 NDSANDKLPTL
+90 SDSSNDQIPTL
-101 LVFLGDINPQQNPA
+101 LVFLGDIDPKNNPA
-115 KLAEIQGY
+115 KMMQIQKY
-123 LDGLGNKV
+123 LDGLGAEI
-131 LEESGKPLSSYF
+131 LPESGKPLSTYF

-149 QAIPSEDGKAV
+149 QAFPSEDGKAALV
-160 FANVSLNSSIA
+160 NIALSSDVA
-171 QELIEEK
+171 QDRIEEK
-178 PALTLI
+178 PTLTLVV
-184 IDFIRKD
+184 DFLRED
-191 LKENFEAKSLTTHVT
+191 LKKNFESQALTTHVT
-206 GFGGIFADLFSA
+206 GFGGIFADLFGA
-218 FGSIDTTLL
+218 FGSIDSTLLTTTLL
-227 LTTLIVVSIILIL
+227 VVSLILIV
-240 VYRSPFLWI
+240 VYRSPLLWI

-266 YFAAKANWL
+266 YYLAKAGTI

-307 LHHHESRYDSM
+307 LHHHESRFESM
-318 KIALKGVFEPIL
+318 RIALKGVIEPII

-342 LLLSDLSSNRGLGP
+342 LLLSQLSGNRGLGP
-356 VGAIGIAS
+356 VGAIGVAA

-371 FLPALLVVFGRWI
+371 LLPALLVVFGRWI
-384 FWPKIPR
+384 FWPKIPK

-401 TWAKIGSAVEKHPK
+401 TWAKVGKAVENNPK
-415 RTWISTAL
+415 RIWISTAVV
-423 LLTVLAGFS
+423 LTIFAGFS

-444 AFTTRTDSVI
+444 AFTSRTDSVI
-454 GLEKLGEHFPS
+454 GLEELGKHFPS

-470 VEIVINQSDLAS
+470 VEIVVRQNDVAA
-482 VTAALLTVGNVAF
+482 VTNALGAITNVAF
-495 VEPVVAGQKI
+495 VEPVVDGQKI
-505 PGQPTPPI
+505 PGAPTPPI
-513 KVVDGKILLNAT
+513 KVVEGKVLLNAT

-536 NTIPIIR
+536 NTIPTIR
-543 EAVHKVDKD
+543 EALHQIDKE

-562 YDTDVASRHD
+562 YDTDVASRAD
-572 NRLIIPVVLLI
+572 NRLIIPIVLLI
-583 IGVILGLLLRSILA
+583 IGLILGLLLRSIA
-597 AGLLLLTVVLS
+597 AAALLLLTVVLS

-615 CQLVFEHIF
+615 CQLVFENVF
-624 NFKGADASFPL
+624 GFAGADASFPL

-659 ALKIGTRKG
+659 AMKIGTRKG
-668 VIKGL
+668 VVKGL

-741 LQHENKK
+741 LQHEKV

>member
-1 MACLIDFTSIPQ
+1 MASKV
-13 QLERLLKPMAKQIK
+13 KPK
-27 NESSVKGR
+27 NSVMGR
-35 KPLWIAIIAIVAW
+35 KPLWIAIVTIIAW

-76 NAESTLAS
+76 SAESTLAS
-84 KITVKF
+84 KVTVKF
-90 NDSANDKLPTL
+90 SDSSNDQIPTL
-101 LVFLGDINPQQNPA
+101 LLFLGDVNPVENPENLARIQN
-115 KLAEIQGY
+115 Y
-123 LDGLGNKV
+123 LNQLGNKV
-131 LEESGKPLSSYF
+131 LPESGKSLNSYF

-149 QAIPSEDGKAV
+149 QAIPSEDGKAALV
-160 FANVSLNSSIA
+160 NIALNSTII
-171 QELIEEK
+171 EERVEEK
-178 PALTLI
+178 PTLSLI
-184 IDFIRKD
+184 VDFMRED
-191 LKENFEAKSLTTHVT
+191 LKENFEEKDLTTHVT
-206 GFGGIFADLFSA
+206 GFGGIFADLFGA
-218 FGSIDTTLL
+218 FGSIDSTLLTTTLL
-227 LTTLIVVSIILIL
+227 VVSIILII
-240 VYRSPFLWI
+240 VYRSPLLWI
-249 LPLFTA
+249 LPLFSA
-255 VTALSLAGTIV
+255 ITALSVAGTIV
-266 YFAAKANWL
+266 YYAAKADLL

-307 LHHHESRYDSM
+307 LHHHESRYEAMRIS
-318 KIALKGVFEPIL
+318 LKGVIEPIL

-342 LLLSDLSSNRGLGP
+342 LLLSDLSGNRGLGP
-356 VGAIGIAS
+356 VGAIGVAVS
-364 AMITVLT
+364 MITVLT

-384 FWPKIPR
+384 FWPKIPK

-401 TWAKIGSAVEKHPK
+401 TWAKIGNAVERNPK
-415 RTWISTAL
+415 RIWISTAL
-423 LLTVLAGFS
+423 LLVIFAGFS

-444 AFTTRTDSVI
+444 AFTKRTDSVI

-470 VEIVINQSDLAS
+470 VEIVVKQNDVARA
-482 VTAALLTVGNVAF
+482 TTALLTVDNVAF

-505 PGQPTPPI
+505 PGAPTPPI
-513 KVVDGKILLNAT
+513 KIVDGQVLLNAT

-536 NTIPIIR
+536 NTIPLIR
-543 EAVHKVDKD
+543 DAVHAIDKD

-562 YDTDVASRHD
+562 FDTDVASRHD
-572 NRLIIPVVLLI
+572 NRVIIPIVLII
-583 IGVILGLLLRSILA
+583 IGIILGLLLRSILA
-597 AGLLLLTVVLS
+597 AALLLLTVVLS

-615 CQLVFEHIF
+615 CQLVFENVF
-624 NFKGADASFPL
+624 GFKGADASFPL
-635 FAFIFLVA
+635 FTFIFLVA

-659 ALKIGTRKG
+659 SLKLGTRKG

-699 VFLAELGFAVAFGVL
+699 VFLAQLGFAVAFGVL

-741 LQHENKK
+741 MQYVKK

>member
-1 MACLIDFTSIPQ
+1 M
-13 QLERLLKPMAKQIK
+13 
-27 NESSVKGR
+27 GR
-35 KPLWIAIIAIVAW
+35 KPLWIAVVVIIAW
-48 LGISSVAGP
+48 LGITSIAGP

-90 NDSANDKLPTL
+90 SDSSNDQIPTL
-101 LVFLGDINPQQNPA
+101 LVFLGDIDPKNNPA
-115 KLAEIQGY
+115 KMMQIQKY
-123 LDGLGNKV
+123 LDGLGAEI
-131 LEESGKPLSSYF
+131 LPESGKPLSTYF

-149 QAIPSEDGKAV
+149 QAFPSEDGKAALV
-160 FANVSLNSSIA
+160 NIALSSDVA
-171 QELIEEK
+171 QDRIEEK
-178 PALTLI
+178 PTLTLVV
-184 IDFIRKD
+184 DFLRED
-191 LKENFEAKSLTTHVT
+191 LKKNFESQALTTHVT
-206 GFGGIFADLFSA
+206 GFGGIFADLFGA
-218 FGSIDTTLL
+218 FGSIDSTLLTTTLL
-227 LTTLIVVSIILIL
+227 VVSIILIV
-240 VYRSPFLWI
+240 VYRSPLLWI

-266 YFAAKANWL
+266 YYLAKAGTI

-307 LHHHESRYDSM
+307 LHHHESRFESM
-318 KIALKGVFEPIL
+318 RIALKGVIEPII

-342 LLLSDLSSNRGLGP
+342 LLLSQLSGNRGLGP
-356 VGAIGIAS
+356 VGAIGIAA

-371 FLPALLVVFGRWI
+371 LLPALLVVFGRWI
-384 FWPKIPR
+384 FWPKVPK

-401 TWAKIGSAVEKHPK
+401 TWAKVGKAVENNPK
-415 RTWISTAL
+415 RIWISTAVV
-423 LLTVLAGFS
+423 LTIFAGFS

-444 AFTTRTDSVI
+444 AFTSRTDSVI
-454 GLEKLGEHFPS
+454 GLEELGKHFPS

-470 VEIVINQSDLAS
+470 VEIVVRQNDVAA
-482 VTAALLTVGNVAF
+482 VTNALGAITNVAF
-495 VEPVVAGQKI
+495 VEPVVDGQKI
-505 PGQPTPPI
+505 PGAPTPPI
-513 KVVDGKILLNAT
+513 KVVEGKVLLNAT

-536 NTIPIIR
+536 NTIPTIR
-543 EAVHKVDKD
+543 EALHQIDKE

-562 YDTDVASRHD
+562 YDTDVASRAD
-572 NRLIIPVVLLI
+572 NRLIIPIVLLI
-583 IGVILGLLLRSILA
+583 IGLILGLLLRSIA
-597 AGLLLLTVVLS
+597 AAALLLLTVVLS

-615 CQLVFEHIF
+615 CQLVFENVF
-624 NFKGADASFPL
+624 GFAGADASFPL

-659 ALKIGTRKG
+659 AMKIGTRKG
-668 VIKGL
+668 VVKGL

-741 LQHENKK
+741 LQHEKV

>member
-1 MACLIDFTSIPQ
+1 M
-13 QLERLLKPMAKQIK
+13 
-27 NESSVKGR
+27 GR
-35 KPLWIAIIAIVAW
+35 KPLRIAILVIIAW
-48 LGISSVAGP
+48 LGITSIAGP

-84 KITVKF
+84 KVTIKF
-90 NDSANDKLPTL
+90 SDSSNDQIPTL
-101 LVFLGDINPQQNPA
+101 LVFLGDINPKNNPA
-115 KLAEIQGY
+115 KMMQIQKY
-123 LDGLGNKV
+123 LDGLGAEI
-131 LEESGKPLSSYF
+131 LPESGKPLSTYF

-149 QAIPSEDGKAV
+149 QAFPSEDGKAALV
-160 FANVSLNSSIA
+160 NIALSSDVA
-171 QELIEEK
+171 QDRIEEK

-184 IDFIRKD
+184 VDFLRED
-191 LKENFEAKSLTTHVT
+191 LKKNFESQALTTHVT
-206 GFGGIFADLFSA
+206 GFGGIFADLFGA
-218 FGSIDTTLL
+218 FGSIDSTLLTTTLL
-227 LTTLIVVSIILIL
+227 VVSLILIV
-240 VYRSPFLWI
+240 VYRSPLLWI

-266 YFAAKANWL
+266 YYLAKAGTI

-307 LHHHESRYDSM
+307 LHHHESRFESM
-318 KIALKGVFEPIL
+318 RIALKGVIEPII

-342 LLLSDLSSNRGLGP
+342 LLLSQLSGNRGLGP
-356 VGAIGIAS
+356 VGAIGIAA

-371 FLPALLVVFGRWI
+371 LLPALLVVFGRWI
-384 FWPKIPR
+384 FWPKIPK

-401 TWAKIGSAVEKHPK
+401 TWAKVGRAVEKNPK
-415 RTWISTAL
+415 RIWISTAL
-423 LLTVLAGFS
+423 ILTIFAGFS

-444 AFTTRTDSVI
+444 AFTSRTDSVI
-454 GLEKLGEHFPS
+454 GLEELGKHFPS

-470 VEIVINQSDLAS
+470 VEIVIKQSDVVA
-482 VTAALLTVGNVAF
+482 VTNALGAIANVAF
-495 VEPVVAGQKI
+495 VEPVVDGQKI
-505 PGQPTPPI
+505 PGAPTPPI
-513 KVVDGKILLNAT
+513 KVVEGQVLLNAT

-536 NTIPIIR
+536 NTIPTIR
-543 EAVHKVDKD
+543 EVLHQIDKE

-562 YDTDVASRHD
+562 YDTDVASRAD
-572 NRLIIPVVLLI
+572 NRLIIPIVLLI
-583 IGVILGLLLRSILA
+583 IGLILGLLLRSIA
-597 AGLLLLTVVLS
+597 AAALLLLTVVLS

-615 CQLVFEHIF
+615 CQLVFEHVF
-624 NFKGADASFPL
+624 GFAGADASFPL

-659 ALKIGTRKG
+659 AMKIGTRKG
-668 VIKGL
+668 VVKGL

-735 IWWPSK
+735 VWWPSK
-741 LQHENKK
+741 LQHEKV

>member
-1 MACLIDFTSIPQ
+1 M
-13 QLERLLKPMAKQIK
+13 
-27 NESSVKGR
+27 GR
-35 KPLWIAIIAIVAW
+35 KPLWIAVVVIIAW
-48 LGISSVAGP
+48 LGITSIAGP

-84 KITVKF
+84 KVTIKF
-90 NDSANDKLPTL
+90 SDSSNDQIPTL
-101 LVFLGDINPQQNPA
+101 LVFLGDINPKNNPA
-115 KLAEIQGY
+115 KMMQIQKY
-123 LDGLGNKV
+123 LDGLGAEI
-131 LEESGKPLSSYF
+131 LPESGKPLSTYF

-149 QAIPSEDGKAV
+149 QAFPSEDGKAALV
-160 FANVSLNSSIA
+160 NIALSSDVA
-171 QELIEEK
+171 QDRIEEK

-184 IDFIRKD
+184 VDFLRED
-191 LKENFEAKSLTTHVT
+191 LKKNFESQALTTHVT
-206 GFGGIFADLFSA
+206 GFGGIFADLFGA
-218 FGSIDTTLL
+218 FGSIDSTLLTTTLL
-227 LTTLIVVSIILIL
+227 VVSLILIV
-240 VYRSPFLWI
+240 VYRSPLLWI

-255 VTALSLAGTIV
+255 VTALSVAGTIV
-266 YFAAKANWL
+266 YYLAKAGTI

-307 LHHHESRYDSM
+307 LHHHESRFESM
-318 KIALKGVFEPIL
+318 RIALKGVIEPII

-342 LLLSDLSSNRGLGP
+342 LLLSQLSGNRGLGP
-356 VGAIGIAS
+356 VGAIGVAA

-371 FLPALLVVFGRWI
+371 LLPALLVVFGRWI
-384 FWPKIPR
+384 FWPKIPK

-401 TWAKIGSAVEKHPK
+401 TWAKVGKAVENNPK
-415 RTWISTAL
+415 RIWISTAVV
-423 LLTVLAGFS
+423 LTIFAGFS

-444 AFTTRTDSVI
+444 AFTSRTDSVI
-454 GLEKLGEHFPS
+454 GLEELGKHFPS

-470 VEIVINQSDLAS
+470 VEIVVRQSDVVA
-482 VTAALLTVGNVAF
+482 VTNALGAIANVAF
-495 VEPVVAGQKI
+495 VEPVVDGQKI
-505 PGQPTPPI
+505 PGAPTPPI
-513 KVVDGKILLNAT
+513 KVVEGKVLLNAT

-536 NTIPIIR
+536 NTIPTIR
-543 EAVHKVDKD
+543 KALHQIDKE

-562 YDTDVASRHD
+562 YDTDVASRAD
-572 NRLIIPVVLLI
+572 NRLIIPIVLLI
-583 IGVILGLLLRSILA
+583 IGLILGLLLRSIA
-597 AGLLLLTVVLS
+597 AAALLLLTVVLS

-615 CQLVFEHIF
+615 CQLVFENVF
-624 NFKGADASFPL
+624 GFAGADASFPL

-659 ALKIGTRKG
+659 AIKIGTRKG
-668 VIKGL
+668 VVKGL

-735 IWWPSK
+735 VWWPSK
-741 LQHENKK
+741 LQHEKV

>member
-1 MACLIDFTSIPQ
+1 M
-13 QLERLLKPMAKQIK
+13 
-27 NESSVKGR
+27 GR
-35 KPLWIAIIAIVAW
+35 KPLRIAVLVIIAW
-48 LGISSVAGP
+48 LGITSIAGP

-84 KITVKF
+84 KVTIKF
-90 NDSANDKLPTL
+90 SDSSNDQIPTL
-101 LVFLGDINPQQNPA
+101 LVFLGDINPKNNPA
-115 KLAEIQGY
+115 KMMQIQKY
-123 LDGLGNKV
+123 LDGLGAEI
-131 LEESGKPLSSYF
+131 LPESGKPLSTYF

-149 QAIPSEDGKAV
+149 QAFPSEDGKAALV
-160 FANVSLNSSIA
+160 NIALSSDVA
-171 QELIEEK
+171 QDRIEEK

-184 IDFIRKD
+184 VDFLRED
-191 LKENFEAKSLTTHVT
+191 LKKNFESQALTTHVT
-206 GFGGIFADLFSA
+206 GFGGIFADLFGA
-218 FGSIDTTLL
+218 FGSIDSTLLTTTLL
-227 LTTLIVVSIILIL
+227 VVSLILIV
-240 VYRSPFLWI
+240 VYRSPLLWI

-266 YFAAKANWL
+266 YYLAKAGTI

-307 LHHHESRYDSM
+307 LHHHESRFESM
-318 KIALKGVFEPIL
+318 RIALKGVIEPII

-342 LLLSDLSSNRGLGP
+342 LLLSQLSGNRGLGP
-356 VGAIGIAS
+356 VGAIGIAA

-371 FLPALLVVFGRWI
+371 LLPALLVVFGRWI
-384 FWPKIPR
+384 FWPKIPK

-401 TWAKIGSAVEKHPK
+401 TWAKVGRAVEKNPK
-415 RTWISTAL
+415 RIWISTAL
-423 LLTVLAGFS
+423 ILTIFAGFS

-444 AFTTRTDSVI
+444 AFTSRTDSVI
-454 GLEKLGEHFPS
+454 GLEELGKHFPS

-470 VEIVINQSDLAS
+470 VEIVVKQSDVVA
-482 VTAALLTVGNVAF
+482 VTNALGAIANVAF
-495 VEPVVAGQKI
+495 VEPVVDGQKI
-505 PGQPTPPI
+505 PGAPTPPI
-513 KVVDGKILLNAT
+513 KVVEGQVLLNAT

-536 NTIPIIR
+536 NTIPTIR
-543 EAVHKVDKD
+543 EVLHQIDKE

-562 YDTDVASRHD
+562 YDTDVASRAD
-572 NRLIIPVVLLI
+572 NRLIIPIVLLI
-583 IGVILGLLLRSILA
+583 IGLILGLLLRSIA
-597 AGLLLLTVVLS
+597 AAALLLLTVVLS

-615 CQLVFEHIF
+615 CQLVFEHVF
-624 NFKGADASFPL
+624 GFAGADASFPL

-659 ALKIGTRKG
+659 AMKIGTRKG
-668 VIKGL
+668 VVKGL

-735 IWWPSK
+735 VWWPSK
-741 LQHENKK
+741 LQHEKV